1 MAGVIGFVA
10 GLLLGAALGWFWTE
24 SRAKGSLLSFRVEA
38 EGRIRAAESAAV
50 ELRAQRDSLAAS
62 LESRAQEMAAAQ
74 HELRIEGE
82 RRATAEARLREFEA
96 SLEEAAQLRE
106 RLKAEGE
113 ARVQAETR
121 LREAQANLEEQRTLL
136 DQARQQLAET
146 FRALSSEALKSNNQA
161 FIDLARSTF
170 ETVQERAKGDLDL
183 RQQQFDALVAPLR
196 LALDR
201 YEKQVLE
208 MEKARQNA
216 YGSLEEQ
223 LRGLA
228 NTNQQLQKET
238 GTLATAL
245 RGGPQVRGRWG
256 EMTLR
261 RAVELAGMSEHCDF
275 TEQETVMTEL
285 GRLRPDMVVNLP
297 GGRRI
302 VVDAKVSLQS
312 FLDAAAAPS
321 EKDRAEALARHS
333 QHVRAHMNQLAA
345 RNYWDQFE
353 QAPEFVVLFLPGES
367 FFSAALEQ
375 DHTLIEDGMERRVV
389 LATPTTLIAL
399 LRAVAYGWRQE
410 QIAQNAQLI
419 SDLGKQVYDRMKS
432 FISHFD
438 AVGSSLKRAVETY
451 NKAVGSLESRVLV
464 SARKFKELG
473 AASGDAMMEVVPVE
487 EIPREL
493 AAPERPEGAQPG

>member
-1 MAGVIGFVA
+1 MLDVIWLLA
-10 GLLLGAALGWFWTE
+10 GLVLGGVVAWYWSE
-24 SRAKGSLLSFRVEA
+24 SRSQANIASFRIEA
-38 EGRIRAAESAAV
+38 EGRIKAAEAGAG
-50 ELRAQRDSLAAS
+50 ELRSQRDSLAAS
-62 LESRAQEMAAAQ
+62 LESRAQDIAGLQ
-74 HELRIEGE
+74 HQLKSEGE
-82 RRATAEARLREFEA
+82 RRASAETRLAEQQA
-96 SLEEAAQLRE
+96 SLEEAAQLRD
-106 RLKAEGE
+106 RLKTEGE
-113 ARVQAETR
+113 ARVTAETR
-121 LREAQANLEEQRTLL
+121 LGETQANLDEQRQLL
-136 DQARQQLAET
+136 DQARNQLTET
-146 FRALSSEALKSNNQA
+146 FKALSSEALKSNNQA

-170 ETVQERAKGDLDL
+170 ETVQERAKGDLDV

-196 LALDR
+196 QALDR

-275 TEQETVMTEL
+275 AEQETVNTES

-312 FLDAAAAPS
+312 FLDAAAAPT
-321 EKDRAEALARHS
+321 EKERVEALDRHG

-345 RNYWDQFE
+345 RNYWEQFDH
-353 QAPEFVVLFLPGES
+353 APEFVVLFLPGES

-375 DHTLIEDGMERRVV
+375 DHTLIEDGMEKRVV

-410 QIAQNAQLI
+410 QIAENAQII
-419 SDLGKQVYDRMKS
+419 SDLGKQVYDRMKI
-432 FISHFD
+432 FITYFD
-438 AVGSSLKRAVETY
+438 AVGSSLKRAVEAY

-473 AASGDAMMEVVPVE
+473 AASGDEMMEIIPVE
-487 EIPREL
+487 ETPREL
-493 AAPERPEGAQPG
+493 AAPEREESQ

>member
-1 MAGVIGFVA
+1 MAGVIWLLV
-10 GLLLGAALGWFWTE
+10 GLALGGVIAWFWWE
-24 SRAKGSLLSFRVEA
+24 SRSKANLVSFRVEA
-38 EGRIRAAESAAV
+38 EGRIKAAEAAAV
-50 ELRAQRDSLAAS
+50 ELRSQRDSLAAG
-62 LESRAQEMAAAQ
+62 LETRAQEIAGLQ
-74 HELRIEGE
+74 HQLKFEGE
-82 RRATAEARLREFEA
+82 RRAAADTRLAEQQS
-96 SLEEAAQLRE
+96 SLEEAAQLRD

-113 ARVQAETR
+113 GRVAAETR
-121 LREAQANLEEQRTLL
+121 LREAETNLEEQRQLL
-136 DQARQQLAET
+136 DQARNQLTET
-146 FRALSSEALKSNNQA
+146 FQALSSEALKSNNQA

-170 ETVQERAKGDLDL
+170 ETVQERAKGDLDV

-196 LALDR
+196 QALDR

-208 MEKARQNA
+208 MEKTRQNA

-275 TEQETVMTEL
+275 AEQESVNTES

-302 VVDAKVSLQS
+302 VVDAKVALQS
-312 FLDAAAAPS
+312 FLDAASAPT
-321 EKDRAEALARHS
+321 ENERVEALGRHS
-333 QHVRAHMNQLAA
+333 QRIRAHMNQLAA
-345 RNYWDQFE
+345 RSYWEQFDH
-353 QAPEFVVLFLPGES
+353 APEFVVLFLPGES

-375 DHTLIEDGMERRVV
+375 DHTLIEDGMEKRVV

-410 QIAQNAQLI
+410 QIAENAQLI
-419 SDLGKQVYDRMKS
+419 SDLGKQVYDRMKT
-432 FISHFD
+432 FVTYFD
-438 AVGSSLKRAVETY
+438 AVGSSLKRAVEAY

-473 AASGDAMMEVVPVE
+473 AASGDEMMEVVPVE
-487 EIPREL
+487 ETPREL
-493 AAPERPEGAQPG
+493 AAPEREESQ